1 MPWQEICP
9 MEERTRFIAAVLTAE
24 ESMTEL
30 CAEFGISRK
39 TGYKW
44 LARYQAG
51 GPGGLYELSRAPQ
64 RVPWAISEAQAA
76 AIVGG
81 APRASALGAQEAAG
95 QAQRTCAAGGLASA
109 EHDWRITAPARVDAH
124 PQTAPTRGAQCGR
137 AQGPGGCQ

>member
-1 MPWQEICP
+1 MPWREICP
-9 MEERTRFIAAVLTAE
+9 MDEKVRLVAAVLAAE
-24 ESMTEL
+24 HSMSEL
-30 CAEFGISRK
+30 CESFGISRK

-44 LARYQAG
+44 LLRYRAHG
-51 GPGGLYELSRAPQ
+51 AEGLHELSRAPQ